1 MMKSYKYKVLTLG
14 LALIGLASCS
24 DSFLDK
30 VPDER
35 TEIDSED
42 KVIQLLVSAYPEAS
56 PAWLGE
62 LSSDNL
68 IDNLCPHLPTDMDDK
83 QVLSHYNYGSYSKWD
98 DEAFRFEPA
107 TNATYSDMD
116 SPGQLWSAYYGSI
129 ATVNQALAGIDRVA
143 PDGNYSAKLKA
154 AKGEAL
160 LIRAFD
166 HFMLVNIFSQAY
178 KNETASKQDVGVPY
192 VTEIEDVVSKKYDRI
207 NVDSV
212 YKMIGKDLE
221 AGLSLISDVNFT
233 TAPKYHFNTNAAHA
247 FAARYYL
254 YTRKYDKVIE
264 HANAVLG
271 TDSISMQ
278 RMIMDLS
285 QFDGCSSV
293 SDYANVWGKPELN
306 GNLMLLN
313 TSSTLARRAF
323 GYRYSMAGPT
333 ARNVMMYS
341 RNSMLWS
348 GYPCPAMAV
357 VSGQLLS
364 SSSHDYGLFSA
375 KAYEH
380 FQYTNKVAGIGYVHI
395 INRPFT
401 SNRLLLERAE
411 AEIMLGK
418 YEDAENDLRWYW
430 NCSIESMT
438 AKDKKLYVDT
448 KYTKYLTNAILKKYF
463 TYAVD
468 DEGKMLSSINP
479 NCQENWDFTKNMSP
493 DYVIPAEAVPYMNC
507 VNAFRRYENAFDGV
521 RFFDL
526 KRWGMEYVHEVGT
539 SSEKLVMKWN
549 DSRRAI
555 EVPWEA
561 LSAGMD
567 TSRPEPES
575 KASDSNES
583 KLSVSKRCYV
593 IK

>member
-1 MMKSYKYKVLTLG
+1 
-14 LALIGLASCS
+14 
-24 DSFLDK
+24 
-30 VPDER
+30 
-35 TEIDSED
+35 
-42 KVIQLLVSAYPEAS
+42 
-56 PAWLGE
+56 
-62 LSSDNL
+62 
-68 IDNLCPHLPTDMDDK
+68 
-83 QVLSHYNYGSYSKWD
+83 
-98 DEAFRFEPA
+98 
-107 TNATYSDMD
+107 
-116 SPGQLWSAYYGSI
+116 
-129 ATVNQALAGIDRVA
+129 
-143 PDGNYSAKLKA
+143 
-154 AKGEAL
+154 
-160 LIRAFD
+160 
-166 HFMLVNIFSQAY
+166 
-178 KNETASKQDVGVPY
+178 
-192 VTEIEDVVSKKYDRI
+192 
-207 NVDSV
+207 
-212 YKMIGKDLE
+212 
-221 AGLSLISDVNFT
+221 
-233 TAPKYHFNTNAAHA
+233 
-247 FAARYYL
+247 
-254 YTRKYDKVIE
+254 
-264 HANAVLG
+264 
-271 TDSISMQ
+271 
-278 RMIMDLS
+278 
-285 QFDGCSSV
+285 
-293 SDYANVWGKPELN
+293 
-306 GNLMLLN
+306 
-313 TSSTLARRAF
+313 
-323 GYRYSMAGPT
+323 
-333 ARNVMMYS
+333 MMYS

-348 GYPCPAMAV
+348 GYPCPAMAM

-567 TSRPEPES
+567 SSRPES

-583 KLSVSKRCYV
+583 KLSVSKSCYV